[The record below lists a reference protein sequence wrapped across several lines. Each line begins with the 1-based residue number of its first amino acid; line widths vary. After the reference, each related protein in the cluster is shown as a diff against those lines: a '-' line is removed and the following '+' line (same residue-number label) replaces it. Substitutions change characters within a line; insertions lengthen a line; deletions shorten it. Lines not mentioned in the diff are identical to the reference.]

1 MLPAMFMRRFL
12 PLSLLAVLMITPMVS
27 AKDKN
32 EKFLSPGPIRV
43 DKDGEKWAE
52 KTLKKMSVEEKV
64 GQMFMIWA
72 RVTFINFDSPQYKD
86 LRDTMRK
93 YHVGGF
99 GVTVPVESGIL
110 IRNQPYEAAMLL
122 NQLQRDAEV
131 PVLMAAD
138 FERGLS
144 MRLYGATVFP
154 HAMAFGATGK
164 AEYAEAFGRITAEE
178 ARAIGIHWNWFPDA
192 DVNSN
197 PLNPIINTRAFG
209 ANAQQVGDMVAAYIK
224 GAHEAGMLTTAK
236 HFPGHGDT
244 ATDSHLGMASVA
256 GDAARLNSV
265 ELPPFEKAIQAGVDS
280 VMIAHVT
287 VPALEPDSN
296 VVASTSKKITTD
308 LLKDK
313 MGFKGLV
320 VTDALDMNGL
330 MRIYA
335 DTPNP
340 SASAAVA
347 AVKAGNDMILI
358 PQDLDGAYNGIVSA
372 VKKGEISEAQL
383 NASVLKILKM
393 KASLGLN
400 KARLV
405 DPQQV
410 GLVVGKPANVQVG
423 QQVADAAV
431 TLVRDNG
438 QALPL
443 KLGVRGTNPTA
454 NAYTQ
459 VQGTT
464 NRVVSV
470 IFTEDVRS
478 EMGRTFDRAFRAR
491 MPDARVMMVDAN
503 IAAGMTDQVM
513 AAVQQAERVVVPVYA
528 VPTAGKVTKNAAGQ
542 IVNTFALEENLA
554 NLLHHILQVAGP
566 KAVVIA
572 MGNPYLASDFPE
584 VQNYLCTFSNA
595 TVSEVSAVKAVFG
608 EIPIQGRLP
617 VNIPGIA
624 EQGAGISKP
633 QVLKGGQVSDE
644 IDE

>member
-1 MLPAMFMRRFL
+1 MFMRRFL
-12 PLSLLAVLMITPMVS
+12 PLSLLAVLMITPVLS
-27 AKDKN
+27 AKDKDKE
-32 EKFLSPGPIRV
+32 EKFLSPGPIRL
-43 DKDGEKWAE
+43 DKEGEKWAE

-72 RVTFINFDSPQYKD
+72 RVTFTNFDSPQYKD

-110 IRNQPYEAAMLL
+110 VRNQPYEAAMLL
-122 NQLQRDAEV
+122 NQLQRDSQL
-131 PVLMAAD
+131 PLLMAAD
-138 FERGLS
+138 FERGLT
-144 MRLYGATVFP
+144 MRLYGATGFP
-154 HAMAFGATGK
+154 HAMAFGAAGK
-164 AEYAEAFGRITAEE
+164 PEYAEAFGRITGEE
-178 ARAIGIHWNWFPDA
+178 ARAIGVHWNWFPDA

-209 ANAQQVGDMVAAYIK
+209 SNTQQVGELVAAYIRGAK
-224 GAHEAGMLTTAK
+224 GAGMLTTAK

-256 GDAARLNSV
+256 GDISRLNSV
-265 ELPPFEKAIQAGVDS
+265 ELPPFQKAVEAGVDS

-287 VPALEPDSN
+287 VPALEPDPN
-296 VVASTSKKITTD
+296 VVASTSKRITTD

-313 MGFKGLV
+313 LGFKGLV

-335 DTPNP
+335 NTPNP
-340 SASAAVA
+340 SAAAAVA
-347 AVKAGNDMILI
+347 AVKAGNDMVII
-358 PQDLDGAYNGIVSA
+358 PQDLDGAYSGIVEA
-372 VKKGEISEAQL
+372 VKKGEIPEAQL
-383 NASVLKILKM
+383 NASVRKILKM
-393 KASLGLN
+393 KASLGLYN
-400 KARLV
+400 ARLV
-405 DPQQV
+405 DPRQV
-410 GLVVGKPANVQVG
+410 GLAVGKPANVEMG
-423 QQVADAAV
+423 QQIADAAV
-431 TLVRDNG
+431 TLVRSNK

-443 KLGVRGTNPTA
+443 QRGVRGTNPSA

-464 NRVVSV
+464 NRVVAV
-470 IFTEDVRS
+470 IFTEDVRA
-478 EMGRTFDRAFRAR
+478 EMGRMFDRAFRAR
-491 MPDARVMMVDAN
+491 VPDARVMMVDAN
-503 IAAGMTDQVM
+503 IAAGMTDLVM

-528 VPTAGKVTKNAAGQ
+528 VPTAGKVTKNAAGD

-554 NLLHHILQVAGP
+554 NLMHRILQVSGP

-595 TVSEVSAVKAVFG
+595 TVSEVSAVKALFG

-624 EQGAGISKP
+624 EQGAGISEP
-633 QVLKGGQVSDE
+633 QVVKGGQSSDE
-644 IDE
+644 VED